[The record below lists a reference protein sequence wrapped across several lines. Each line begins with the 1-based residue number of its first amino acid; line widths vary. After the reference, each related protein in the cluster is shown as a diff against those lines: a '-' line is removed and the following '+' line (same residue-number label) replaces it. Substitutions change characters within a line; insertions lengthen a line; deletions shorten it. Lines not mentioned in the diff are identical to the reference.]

1 MVTQTGSLFPIYVMP
16 ILLVLG
22 LYVLGKKAREKKSLS
37 IRNQQF
43 DAGLTEP
50 PSLHPVF
57 DHSRCLGCGCCVR
70 ACPEKNVIGLIEG
83 KAELISPTHCVGH
96 GVCKEA
102 CPAGGITLVFGT
114 ERRGVD
120 IPTVKPDFETNVP
133 GIYIAGEL
141 GGNGLIRN
149 AFEQGKQALESIR
162 QRVGKNRA
170 EPGIYDVI
178 IVGVGPAG
186 FSATLAAKE
195 HGMNYLTLE
204 QESLGGTIAH
214 YPKGKVVM
222 TSPTVLPMVG
232 KIKFK
237 ETSKEELLK
246 FLTDVEGR
254 SKVNISYGQRV
265 TKIEQDGT
273 ILNVTTQKDTYR
285 TRTVLLAIGRRGIP
299 RKLGVPGEDKSKVVY
314 EMIDPEQFRQQHVL
328 VVGGGNSALEAA
340 TTLAD
345 MPGTTVTL
353 SYRGDAFSR
362 AAQKNR
368 ELVELAQD
376 EGRLVAMMSS
386 NVQEIRD
393 CDVLLEKN
401 GETISVKNDSVIV
414 CAGGILP
421 TGFLKEIGIESEMK
435 CGVA

>member
-1 MVTQTGSLFPIYVMP
+1 MLMHAGSLLPIYVVP

-22 LYVLGKKAREKKSLS
+22 LYLHKKKAHEDKSLS
-37 IRNQQF
+37 IQKQQI

-57 DHSRCLGCGCCVR
+57 DHSKCLGCGSCVR
-70 ACPEKNVIGLIEG
+70 ACPEKNVLGLIRG
-83 KAELISPTHCVGH
+83 KAELICPTHCVGH

-114 ERRGVD
+114 KNRGID

-141 GGNGLIRN
+141 GGKGLIRN
-149 AFEQGKQALESIR
+149 AFDQGRQALESIKQKVAKDR
-162 QRVGKNRA
+162 GTSGV
-170 EPGIYDVI
+170 YDVI

-186 FSATLAAKE
+186 FSATLAAK
-195 HGMNYLTLE
+195 GYGLNYLTLE
-204 QESLGGTIAH
+204 QETLGGTVAH

-232 KIKFK
+232 KVRFK
-237 ETSKEELLK
+237 ETTKEEILCFLK
-246 FLTDVEGR
+246 DAEQRSEININYDERVVRISRDGSVLTVITHKG
-254 SKVNISYGQRV
+254 
-265 TKIEQDGT
+265 
-273 ILNVTTQKDTYR
+273 TYR
-285 TRTVLLAIGRRGIP
+285 SQTVLLAIGRRGIP
-299 RKLGVPGEDKSKVVY
+299 RKLGVPGEDKPKVVY
-314 EMIDPEQFRQQHVL
+314 EMIDPGQFEGQHVL

-340 TTLAD
+340 TTLAA

-362 AAQKNR
+362 AAPKNR
-368 ELVELAQD
+368 ELIESAQE
-376 EGRLVAMMSS
+376 EGRLDVIMNS
-386 NVQEIRD
+386 NVQEILD
-393 CDVLLEKN
+393 NEVILDQN
-401 GETISVKNDSVIV
+401 GGKFTIKNDSVIV

-421 TGFLKEIGIESEMK
+421 TGFLKEIGIESETK
-435 CGVA
+435 YGVA